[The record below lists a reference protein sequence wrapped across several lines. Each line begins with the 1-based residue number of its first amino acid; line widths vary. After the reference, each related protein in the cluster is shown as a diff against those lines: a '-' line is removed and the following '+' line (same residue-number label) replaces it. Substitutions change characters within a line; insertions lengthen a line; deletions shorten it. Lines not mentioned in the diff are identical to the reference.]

1 MYITIEGDCD
11 NNKLQIFYNSVFKE
25 FEWKKKT
32 FYLLAIIFNKVII
45 YNSNKIQF
53 NKCLTM

>member
-1 MYITIEGDCD
+1 MDNISKCIDGDCD
-11 NNKLQIFYNSVFKE
+11 NNKLLIFYNSAFKG

-32 FYLLAIIFNKVII
+32 FYLLVII